1 MTLACLGTE
10 PLVPPFA
17 QKSAHKP
24 DADLEDFMLRA
35 NPIVLTTPPLL
46 AMVPQRTPKAVVRA
60 HVDAWV
66 DTWSSE
72 ACPNDMEALRP
83 LLGAGRLNMMSDFG
97 ADIAVSDSFNTYQ
110 AVWMPVLQET
120 FRSWQLAL
128 ASGVEI
134 RTSVSLASA
143 AYFTLFEGETHEGTT
158 MVQRQAVSAV
168 WEMQSGEW
176 RLVQEH
182 TSVDSEGRMT

>member
-1 MTLACLGTE
+1 M
-10 PLVPPFA
+10 P
-17 QKSAHKP
+17 
-24 DADLEDFMLRA
+24 RA

-46 AMVPQRTPKAVVRA
+46 AMVPQRTPEAAVHAR
-60 HVDAWV
+60 VDAWV
-66 DTWSSE
+66 DAWSSD

-97 ADIAVSDSFNTYQ
+97 SDIAASDSFDTYQ
-110 AVWMPVLQET
+110 SVWMPVLQDT
-120 FRSWQLAL
+120 FRSWQLAI
-128 ASGVEI
+128 ASDVEI
-134 RTSVSLASA
+134 RTSASLASA

-182 TSVDSEGRMT
+182 TSVDSEGRMA